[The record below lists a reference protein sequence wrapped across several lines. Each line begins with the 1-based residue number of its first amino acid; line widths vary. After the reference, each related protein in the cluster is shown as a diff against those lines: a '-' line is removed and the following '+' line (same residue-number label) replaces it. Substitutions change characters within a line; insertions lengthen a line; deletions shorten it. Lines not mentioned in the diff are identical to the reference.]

1 MIALTA
7 ILAWLPMPL
16 DAITSEHSVDWYQPI
31 IWEDVLDKS
40 IEELEQDLKRRGV
53 RILQAGPEE
62 CDR

>member
-16 DAITSEHSVDWYQPI
+16 DAITSEHSVDWYAPI
-31 IWEDVLDKS
+31 IFEDTLDKS

-53 RILQAGPEE
+53 RILQAGPECNE
-62 CDR
+62 